1 MLQSFILKVTYVFI
15 NLSSLK
21 KECLF
26 ERVRKIR
33 EKYAVGQREPSFDET
48 THVPPFIDLDLG
60 KTGKRHQK
68 EKRRSNI
75 TWSKKEK
82 QADIET

>member
-1 MLQSFILKVTYVFI
+1 MLQSFILKVTYAFI

-33 EKYAVGQREPSFDET
+33 EKYAVGQREPSFD
-48 THVPPFIDLDLG
+48 
-60 KTGKRHQK
+60 
-68 EKRRSNI
+68 
-75 TWSKKEK
+75 
-82 QADIET
+82 

>member
-1 MLQSFILKVTYVFI
+1 MNWAELNFITTKELCAMLQSFILKVTYAFI

-33 EKYAVGQREPSFDET
+33 EKYAVGQREPSFD
-48 THVPPFIDLDLG
+48 
-60 KTGKRHQK
+60 
-68 EKRRSNI
+68 
-75 TWSKKEK
+75 
-82 QADIET
+82 